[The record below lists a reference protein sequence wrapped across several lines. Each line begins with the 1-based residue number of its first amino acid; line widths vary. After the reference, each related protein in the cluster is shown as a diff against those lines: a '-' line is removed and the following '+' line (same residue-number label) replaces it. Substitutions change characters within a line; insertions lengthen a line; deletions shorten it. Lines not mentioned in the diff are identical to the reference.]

1 MSYSFSGTIRYSEM
15 DEHRSLSLYSLI
27 NYFQDCSNFH
37 AEACKVG
44 LDWTEA
50 NHRAWML
57 ASWQILVDT
66 YPTMGDPV
74 EVSTWA
80 TGFRGFI
87 GYRNYE
93 MRDEKGRSIAR
104 ANSEWVFMDTERN
117 CPVKVPQIQADAY
130 GIEADRKLRDN
141 FGSRKIHVPENGK
154 QREPFRI
161 QEYHLDTNHHVNNG
175 QYIRFT
181 EAYLPAG
188 MKVRRLRAEYKKQV
202 LLGDLLYPTVAETD
216 SGIVVVL
223 AREGEDP
230 CFIGE
235 LSERT
240 E

>member
-1 MSYSFSGTIRYSEM
+1 MSYSFSGRIRYSEM
-15 DEHRSLSLYSLI
+15 DENRSLSLYSLI

-37 AEACKVG
+37 AEVSGVG

-57 ASWQILVDT
+57 ASWQIFVDE
-66 YPTMGDPV
+66 YPTMGDLV

-80 TGFRGFI
+80 YGFRGFI

-93 MRDEKGRSIAR
+93 MKNAAGRSIAR
-104 ANSEWVFMDTERN
+104 ANSEWVFMDTEKN
-117 CPVKVPQIQADAY
+117 SPTKVPKSQAEAY
-130 GIEADRKLRDN
+130 GIEESRKLTDD
-141 FGSRKIHVPENGK
+141 FGKRKIHIPENGK
-154 QREPFRI
+154 QMEPFRI

-175 QYIRFT
+175 QYIRFA
-181 EAYLPAG
+181 EAYLPRG
-188 MKVRRLRAEYKKQV
+188 MKIGKLRAEYKKQV
-202 LLGDLLYPTVAETD
+202 LLGDLLYPTVAETEN
-216 SGIVVVL
+216 GFVVVL

-235 LSERT
+235 LTERT

>member
-37 AEACKVG
+37 AEVCGVG

-50 NHRAWML
+50 NRRAWML
-57 ASWQILVDT
+57 ASWQILVDE
-66 YPTMGDPV
+66 YPTMGDKV
-74 EVSTWA
+74 EISTWA
-80 TGFRGFI
+80 TGFRGFV

-93 MRDEKGRSIAR
+93 MRDGSGRSIAR

-117 CPVKVPQIQADAY
+117 CPTKVPPLQAEAY
-130 GIEADRKLRDN
+130 GIEADRKLQDN
-141 FGSRKIHVPENGK
+141 FGQRKIRIPDNGR
-154 QREPFRI
+154 QMEPFRI

-175 QYIRFT
+175 QYIRFA
-181 EAYLPAG
+181 EAYLPPR
-188 MKVRRLRAEYKKQV
+188 MKIHKLRAEYKKQV

-216 SGIVVVL
+216 RGIVVVL
-223 AREGEDP
+223 AREGEAP

-235 LSERT
+235 LNERT